1 MNPLY
6 QTLLISSPNSQ
17 LFDAKTHC
25 LTKPQIINPL
35 QFHQNQIPFRL
46 FSGLVYFFS
55 LLCFTSLHTQT
66 HKSMATEEVIKPP
79 SLPPYPQMIM
89 AAMDALKDNEGLSKA
104 SISKYMEATYGD
116 LPAGHTNLL
125 TQHLNTMK
133 QNGELVFVKNNY
145 MKPGPDVP
153 LKRGRGRPP
162 KPKDDAALDGP
173 GKPRG
178 RPRKE
183 NDGAAEPVAKK
194 VKSVDDIDEGGA
206 KPRGRPRKIVEGQ
219 LEGVEAN

>member
-1 MNPLY
+1 
-6 QTLLISSPNSQ
+6 
-17 LFDAKTHC
+17 
-25 LTKPQIINPL
+25 
-35 QFHQNQIPFRL
+35 
-46 FSGLVYFFS
+46 
-55 LLCFTSLHTQT
+55 
-66 HKSMATEEVIKPP
+66 MATAEVNKPP

-116 LPAGHTNLL
+116 LPAGHANLL
-125 TQHLNTMK
+125 TQHLNTLK
-133 QNGELVFVKNNY
+133 QNGELVLVKNNY

-162 KPKDDAALDGP
+162 KPKSDDAAGLDGP

-178 RPRKE
+178 RPKKDT
-183 NDGAAEPVAKK
+183 DGGEPGAKK
-194 VKSVDDIDEGGA
+194 VKNDDQVKSG

-219 LEGVEAN
+219 VPQKTGVEAN

>member
-1 MNPLY
+1 
-6 QTLLISSPNSQ
+6 
-17 LFDAKTHC
+17 
-25 LTKPQIINPL
+25 
-35 QFHQNQIPFRL
+35 
-46 FSGLVYFFS
+46 
-55 LLCFTSLHTQT
+55 
-66 HKSMATEEVIKPP
+66 MATEEVSKPP

-116 LPAGHTNLL
+116 LPAGHANLL

-133 QNGELVFVKNNY
+133 QKGELVLVKNNY

-153 LKRGRGRPP
+153 VKRGRGRPP
-162 KPKDDAALDGP
+162 KPKAEDGVAHDGP

-178 RPRKE
+178 RVRKE
-183 NDGAAEPVAKK
+183 NDGHTEQVAKK
-194 VKSVDDIDEGGA
+194 VKSDDEGKSTG

-219 LEGVEAN
+219 VPRKEGVEAN

>member
-1 MNPLY
+1 
-6 QTLLISSPNSQ
+6 
-17 LFDAKTHC
+17 
-25 LTKPQIINPL
+25 
-35 QFHQNQIPFRL
+35 
-46 FSGLVYFFS
+46 
-55 LLCFTSLHTQT
+55 
-66 HKSMATEEVIKPP
+66 
-79 SLPPYPQMIM
+79 MIT

-133 QNGELVFVKNNY
+133 QNGELVLVKNNY

-153 LKRGRGRPP
+153 LRRGRGRPP
-162 KPKDDAALDGP
+162 KPKSEDAAALEGP

-178 RPRKE
+178 RVRKE
-183 NDGAAEPVAKK
+183 NDGNEQVAKK
-194 VKSVDDIDEGGA
+194 VKSDDEAKSTG

-219 LEGVEAN
+219 VPRKEGVEAN